1 MDLAEVAI
9 TNDAGTALGNI
20 ALSATNTTVYVFDTD
35 ATEIGTAT
43 AAAITDFTSM
53 TVVAAFLNTGDGVT
67 ASDTEDKVD
76 YFIINDGGTGN
87 AYVYKFVDNGDGTT
101 DVQAAD
107 ITDCYRR
114 CGRRSGSRS
123 GRHRQR
129 VGRRLGRRGLA
140 VEFITKAPTGCPF

>member
-1 MDLAEVAI
+1 MDTVTDFDVSEDSLSFAGTTNNGTIAEVAV

-87 AYVYKFVDNGDGTT
+87 AYVYKFVDDGDTT
-101 DVQAAD
+101 STIEATELTLIANIDKDAD
-107 ITDCYRR
+107 AGAITVANVD
-114 CGRRSGSRS
+114 
-123 GRHRQR
+123 
-129 VGRRLGRRGLA
+129 LA
-140 VEFITKAPTGCPF
+140 